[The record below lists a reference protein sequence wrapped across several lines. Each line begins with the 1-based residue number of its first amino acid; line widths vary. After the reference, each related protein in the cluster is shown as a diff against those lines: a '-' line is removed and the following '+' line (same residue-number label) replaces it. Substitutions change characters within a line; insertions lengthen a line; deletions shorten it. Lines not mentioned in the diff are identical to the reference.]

1 MNETHSSPG
10 DSEARFSAPAHTDSG
25 PSPVTRFF
33 RAIGLSPEAYRLPY
47 RRSDWLVPLLIVLL
61 LHLGS
66 GIVLRDLFVQAQIE
80 QVRAMLESNPRLS
93 AEQKEEAIE
102 QMTGGTAADRMGWG
116 AVAGSVVMPV
126 IGALLGAAV
135 LLLILNFGAGGSV
148 RYGPLWFLMTL
159 SLAPTAIHSV
169 LFTILSLSRGSVEV
183 AFGPAAL
190 LPSDAGWIRTF
201 LQTFDF
207 FGFFWVFATQY
218 VGVPVVTGLRPRK
231 ARTGLVILWIAY
243 VLFALLGALASG
255 CAMTMGGGGA

>member
-1 MNETHSSPG
+1 MNESLSTPG
-10 DSEARFSAPAHTDSG
+10 DSGARSSTPIHPDSG
-25 PSPVTRFF
+25 PGPLTRFF
-33 RAIGLSPEAYRLPY
+33 RALGLSPGAYGLPY
-47 RRSDWLVPLLIVLL
+47 RRSDWLVPLLIVLV
-61 LHLGS
+61 LHLAS
-66 GIVLRDLFVQAQIE
+66 GLVLRDLFVQAQIE
-80 QVRAMLESNPRLS
+80 QVRTMLESNQRLS

-102 QMTGGTAADRMGWG
+102 QMTGGAAADRMGWG

-126 IGALLGAAV
+126 IGALLGAAI

-159 SLAPTAIHSV
+159 SLAPTAIHTV
-169 LFTILSLSRGSVEV
+169 LFTILSLSRGSVDV

-190 LPSDAGWIRTF
+190 LPTDAGWIRTF

-218 VGVPVVTGLRPRK
+218 VGVPVVTGMRPQK
-231 ARTGLVILWIAY
+231 ARTGLVILWVAY
-243 VLFALLGALASG
+243 ILFALLGAFASG